1 MSIISKI
8 LLSLAAVHGLL
19 SVIEIYIV
27 MNDSKRRACKIAL
40 RSIIIMLSLALMAII
55 LNK

>member
-40 RSIIIMLSLALMAII
+40 RSIIIMLSLASMAII